1 MTYPEAV
8 GRLLSLR
15 GGEQAGMRPGL
26 ERIEALLGALGHPE
40 RRLRIIQVGGTN
52 GKGSV
57 AVMAA
62 SVLKAAGFRVGLY
75 TSPHLCSFRER
86 IRIDGRAVS
95 REAVVKGVEELWPLV
110 ERVEPTVFEAVT
122 ALALACF
129 ARWEVELA
137 VLEVGMGGRLDATT
151 VGSPLVSVISH
162 VDYDH
167 QAFLG
172 WSLEEIAREKAA
184 IIRSGVA
191 VAASQ
196 APVVTDILCQRA
208 AAVRIP
214 LWIEGRDLFATL
226 CSRDLSGQILSL
238 AGPGWRLDDLF
249 VPLLGNF
256 QLQNALLAVAAV
268 KALAAQGMAEIP
280 AAAIRRGLE
289 GVRWPGRFEV
299 IGRDPWLVLDGAHN
313 PAGAQALAG
322 SLKDTFG
329 DRPKT
334 LIIGIS
340 ADKDRA
346 GILKALAPAAAR
358 LILTASANPR
368 ATPPEE
374 LLALLPPVEV
384 PVEVVPSVAQALA
397 LALSPPVTPIIGVTG
412 SLFTVAEVLAARHG
426 GGDIPCEIE
435 RGSDRVESLFS

>member
-15 GGEQAGMRPGL
+15 GGERAGMRPGL
-26 ERIEALLGALGHPE
+26 ERIEALLDALGHPE
-40 RRLRIIQVGGTN
+40 RRLRIVQVGGTN

-86 IRIDGRAVS
+86 IRIDGRAIF
-95 REAVVKGVEELWPLV
+95 RETVVEGVAELWPLV

-122 ALALACF
+122 ALALAWF
-129 ARWEVELA
+129 ARREVELA

-151 VGSPLVSVISH
+151 VGRPLVSVISH

-167 QAFLG
+167 QGFLG

-184 IIRSGVA
+184 IIRSGMA

-196 APVVTDILCQRA
+196 ADLVTGILCRRA
-208 AAVRIP
+208 AAVGIP
-214 LWIEGRDLFATL
+214 LWLEGRDLFATL
-226 CSRDLSGQILSL
+226 CSRDLSGQRLSL
-238 AGPGWRLDDLF
+238 SGPGWGLDDLF

-256 QLQNALLAVAAV
+256 QIQNALLAVAAV
-268 KALAAQGMAEIP
+268 KVLAAAGLRVSDAQ
-280 AAAIRRGLE
+280 IRRGLE
-289 GVRWPGRFEV
+289 RVRWPGRFEV

-313 PAGAQALAG
+313 PAGAQALAA
-322 SLKDTFG
+322 SLKDAFG

-346 GILKALAPAAAR
+346 GILKAVAPAAAR

-374 LLALLPPVEV
+374 LRALLPPTEV
-384 PVEVVPSVAQALA
+384 PVEVVPSVPQALA
-397 LALSPPVTPIIGVTG
+397 LALSPPVTPIICVTG

>member
-26 ERIEALLGALGHPE
+26 ERIEALLDALGHPE
-40 RRLRIIQVGGTN
+40 RRLRIVQIGGTN

-62 SVLKAAGFRVGLY
+62 SMLKSAGLRVGLY

-86 IRIDGRAVS
+86 IRIDGRAIS
-95 REAVVKGVEELWPLV
+95 QEAVVDGVEELWPVV

-122 ALALACF
+122 ALGLACF
-129 ARWEVELA
+129 ARRDVELA

-151 VGSPLVSVISH
+151 VGRPLVSVISH

-196 APVVTDILCQRA
+196 ADVVTDILRRRA
-208 AAVRIP
+208 AEVGVP
-214 LWIEGRDLFATL
+214 LWLEGRDLSATL
-226 CSRDLSGQILSL
+226 RSRDPSGQRLRL
-238 AGPGWRLDDLF
+238 AGPGWSLDDLV
-249 VPLLGNF
+249 VPLGGNF

-268 KALAAQGMAEIP
+268 KALAASGIRVSDAQIRQGLG
-280 AAAIRRGLE
+280 R
-289 GVRWPGRFEV
+289 VRWPGRFEV

-313 PAGAQALAG
+313 PAGAQALAA
-322 SLKDTFG
+322 SLTDAFG

-334 LIIGIS
+334 LIVGIS

-358 LILTASANPR
+358 FILTASTNPR

-374 LLALLPPVEV
+374 LRALLPPTEV
-384 PVEVVPSVAQALA
+384 PVQVAPSIPEALA
-397 LALSPPVTPIIGVTG
+397 LALSPPATPIICVTG

>member
-1 MTYPEAV
+1 MTYAEAV
-8 GRLLSLR
+8 GTLLSLR

-26 ERIEALLGALGHPE
+26 ERIEALLDALGHPE
-40 RRLRIIQVGGTN
+40 RRLRIVQVGGTN

-86 IRIDGRAVS
+86 IRIEGRAIS
-95 REAVVKGVEELWPLV
+95 REAVVEGVEQLWPPV

-122 ALALACF
+122 ALALAYF
-129 ARWEVELA
+129 ARREVELV

-151 VGSPLVSVISH
+151 VGRPLVSVIAP

-196 APVVTDILCQRA
+196 ADVVTDILCRRA
-208 AAVRIP
+208 AAVGVP
-214 LWIEGRDLFATL
+214 LWLEGRDLSATR
-226 CSRDLSGQILSL
+226 CSRDLSGQRLSL
-238 AGPGWRLDDLF
+238 AGPGWSLEDLV
-249 VPLLGNF
+249 VPLGGNF

-268 KALAAQGMAEIP
+268 KALAAHGLAVSD
-280 AAAIRRGLE
+280 AHIREGLSR
-289 GVRWPGRFEV
+289 VRWPGRFEV

-313 PAGAQALAG
+313 PAGAQALAA
-322 SLKDTFG
+322 SLKDAFG

-334 LIIGIS
+334 LIVGIS

-346 GILKALAPAAAR
+346 GILKALVPVAAR
-358 LILTASANPR
+358 LILTASTNPR

-374 LLALLPPVEV
+374 LRALLPPTEV
-384 PVEVVPSVAQALA
+384 PVEVAPSVPEALA
-397 LALSPPVTPIIGVTG
+397 LALSPPVTPIICVTG

-426 GGDIPCEIE
+426 EGDIPCEIE

>member
-26 ERIEALLGALGHPE
+26 ERIEALLDALGHPE
-40 RRLRIIQVGGTN
+40 RRLRIVQVGGTN

-86 IRIDGRAVS
+86 IRIDGRAIFP
-95 REAVVKGVEELWPLV
+95 EAVVKGVEELWPLV

-129 ARWEVELA
+129 ARREVELA

-151 VGSPLVSVISH
+151 VGRPLVSVISH

-184 IIRSGVA
+184 IIRSGAA

-196 APVVTDILCQRA
+196 ADLVTDILCRRA
-208 AAVRIP
+208 AAVGTP
-214 LWIEGRDLFATL
+214 LWLEGRDLSATL
-226 CSRDLSGQILSL
+226 RCRDLSGQRLRLS
-238 AGPGWRLDDLF
+238 GPGWGLDDLF

-268 KALAAQGMAEIP
+268 KLLAAAGLRVSDAQ
-280 AAAIRRGLE
+280 IRRGLE
-289 GVRWPGRFEV
+289 RVRWPGRFEV

-313 PAGAQALAG
+313 PAGAQALAA
-322 SLKDTFG
+322 SLKDAFG

-334 LIIGIS
+334 LIMGIS

-368 ATPPEE
+368 ATSPEE
-374 LLALLPPVEV
+374 LQALLPPTEV
-384 PVEVVPSVAQALA
+384 PVEVARSVPKALA
-397 LALSPPVTPIIGVTG
+397 LALSPPVTPIICVTG
-412 SLFTVAEVLAARHG
+412 SLFTVAEVLVARNG